1 MTENNADRRFA
12 DRGTDHPSGRRTDRP
27 GLPERPTGQDGD
39 GLDRLGMELVGH
51 RLPPPGRGGMSATLL
66 TRLQRS
72 AGNRAVQRRLAG
84 TSVSPQAGGDT
95 AAQPPG
101 PVVEDGAEPAPGQ
114 LPRTAFLAALRAEVE
129 GVLASGDP
137 LAEADAR
144 AHYPAAFADLASQ
157 DTAGLN
163 RSLRENLP
171 GVEGADARR
180 YIAAAGVAARAR
192 LAGGV
197 VAAPVGVLG
206 RVLSAVGGLVSALF
220 KARDG
225 VATPEDAR
233 VVRSRL
239 GVGQPLDPGTRA
251 PMESAYG
258 QDFADVRV
266 HTDAGSAALSD
277 RLGARAFT
285 VGRDITFSPGEYRPG
300 IPEGDALIAHE
311 LAHVGQQGE
320 QGSTSASALE
330 EDADRAAVG
339 AVVSRWSGETG
350 DQQQIEGFLP
360 RLRAGLRLQRC
371 AGPGTQVRP
380 AGPGGAAGGQA
391 CVTLTND
398 QWRTAVQAAQGMS
411 GEQRAGAM
419 TRLAQQAVCELGIS
433 VRAAGTSNAA
443 AVDPADYAPIPV
455 LNFDAAL
462 NDKSRWRTSRTRDP
476 APVGSNAGY
485 NFRAGDRRFA
495 IIGPHALNPSTW
507 LTTRQFAQHE
517 LALVVAPQPE
527 GRSNDDLELQA
538 WTEDF
543 RGYFHQYLALPLPNR
558 PAWQPLIGYYERA
571 APEVRQQSLRR
582 LVDYYSN
589 PPVTGEEADR
599 VRRQIKSWL
608 RRMSGTLVTDLAAAL
623 PAGP

>member
-1 MTENNADRRFA
+1 MTEHDGGRRS
-12 DRGTDHPSGRRTDRP
+12 DHATGHRTDRP
-27 GLPERPTGQDGD
+27 RFPEHPTGQDRAGW
-39 GLDRLGMELVGH
+39 DRLGMELVSGH
-51 RLPPPGRGGMSATLL
+51 RLPAGGSGSAASATLL
-66 TRLQRS
+66 ARLQRS
-72 AGNRAVQRRLAG
+72 AGNDAVQRRLAG
-84 TSVSPQAGGDT
+84 SVVSRQAEGGSADLP
-95 AAQPPG
+95 AG
-101 PVVEDGAEPAPGQ
+101 PVVDDGAEPAPGQ
-114 LPRTAFLAALRAEVE
+114 LPRSAFLAALRAEVE
-129 GVLASGDP
+129 GVLASADP
-137 LAEADAR
+137 LAQADAR
-144 AHYPAAFADLASQ
+144 AHYPAAFDDLASQ
-157 DTAGLN
+157 DTTGLT

-180 YIAAAGVAARAR
+180 YITAAGVAARAR

-206 RVLSAVGGLVSALF
+206 RVLSALGGLVSALF

-225 VATPEDAR
+225 VATPDDAR

-239 GVGQPLDPGTRA
+239 GVGQPLDTGVRT

-258 QDFADVRV
+258 QDFGDVRV
-266 HTDAGSAALSD
+266 HTDAGAGALSD

-300 IPEGDALIAHE
+300 SLEGNALIAHE

-320 QGSTSASALE
+320 RGTTSVAALE

-350 DQQQIEGFLP
+350 DQQQIEGFVP

-380 AGPGGAAGGQA
+380 AGPGAAGGQA

-433 VRAAGTSNAA
+433 VRAAGTSNVA

-462 NDKSRWRTSRTRDP
+462 NDKARWRTSRTRDP

-495 IIGPHALNPSTW
+495 IIGPNALNPSTW

-527 GRSNDDLELQA
+527 GRSHDDLELQA

-543 RGYFHQYLALPLPNR
+543 RGYFHQYLALPLPSR

-571 APEVRQQSLRR
+571 APEVRQQSVRR
-582 LVDYYSN
+582 LVDYYTN

-599 VRRQIKSWL
+599 VRRQIKNWL
-608 RRMSGTLVTDLAAAL
+608 RRMSGTLVTDLRAAL